1 MDRNT
6 IIGLSLI
13 GALLIGF
20 TYFNKPSDAEIKK
33 AQEKQKKELAAKKK
47 KEAEKKAKKE
57 TKKVDITKNGT
68 ASVVSDSAAPAPVV
82 VVKEE
87 LVELSSDQLLVKISN
102 KGGVVSSVS
111 LKNFES
117 YDNFAKKDGK
127 ITPLVFFDKGDNV
140 NQLEFQYKGNDYR
153 TGNKDFDIVE
163 KTKNKVV
170 LEHKLGEGKIRF
182 TYTLN
187 KGYDLKYD
195 VSFVGLGKD
204 VTAKSVML
212 GWKSKLRK
220 SERLLS
226 EQRRVSTV
234 CFQDKEGKLGYTS
247 EVANDSKEPEMD
259 VNWVAFKQS
268 YFSSIL
274 TPAQPV
280 KAKGSKFGI
289 YNFKEGSDEAD
300 SLIKKYT
307 ANLNLNIASTEN
319 GTASFDWYFGP
330 NDYNVLKSYNK
341 GYDDIL
347 NWGWGIFRWINLYAV
362 QPVFNF
368 FVESGVSVGL
378 AILLVTIFLKLFLM
392 PVQWKMFVSSAK
404 MRILKPEID
413 AINAKYPNPED
424 KMKKQMDVMALQ
436 RESGASP
443 LSGCLPMLLQ
453 MPILLAVFRF
463 FPATF
468 GLRQHG
474 FLWAEDL
481 SSYDSIADFN
491 FSIPFY
497 GDHISLFTLL
507 MAATTL
513 VYTYLNS
520 QNTTQPDTPGMPNMK
535 VIMYFFPVMMIFFFN
550 NYSSGL
556 SYYYFISTLMTIVL
570 MFAIKRFFV
579 DEEKLKAKIAENRT
593 KTSTGGGKKKSGF
606 MARLEEAQRLQ
617 QEQMKNRKK
626 K

>member
-20 TYFNKPSDAEIKK
+20 TYFNQPSAEEIKK
-33 AQEKQKKELAAKKK
+33 QQEKEKKALAAKEK
-47 KEAEKKAKKE
+47 KEKSKKSKKD
-57 TKKVDITKNGT
+57 TKKVDITKGT
-68 ASVVSDSAAPAPVV
+68 STTSDSSAVV
-82 VVKEE
+82 AKPFNEE
-87 LVELSSDQLLVKISN
+87 LVTISSDQLTVKISN
-102 KGGVVSSVS
+102 KGGVVSSVA

-117 YDNFAKKDGK
+117 YDNFAKNDGK

-140 NQLEFQYKGNDYR
+140 NQLEFQYKGNVYK
-153 TGNKDFDIVE
+153 TGNKAFDIVE
-163 KTKNKVV
+163 KTANKVV
-170 LEHKLGEGKIRF
+170 LEHSLGEGKIRY
-182 TYTLN
+182 TYSLK

-204 VTAKSVML
+204 VAAKSVLL

-234 CFQDKEGKLGYTS
+234 CYQDKEGKLGYTS
-247 EVANDSKEPEMD
+247 EVANDAKEPEQD
-259 VNWVAFKQS
+259 INWVAFKQS

-274 TPAQPV
+274 TPANPI
-280 KAKGSKFGI
+280 KAKGSKFAI
-289 YNFKEGSDEAD
+289 YNFKEGTDEAD
-300 SLIKKYT
+300 SLIKRYQAT
-307 ANLNLNIASTEN
+307 MNLNLASTEN
-319 GTASFDWYFGP
+319 STISFDWFFGP
-330 NDYNVLKSYNK
+330 NDYNVLKSYDK

-497 GDHISLFTLL
+497 GDHVSLFTLL
-507 MAATTL
+507 MAITTL

-556 SYYYFISTLMTIVL
+556 SYYYFISTLMTIIL

-593 KTSTGGGKKKSGF
+593 KTTSGGGKKKSGF
-606 MARLEEAQRLQ
+606 MARLEEAQRMQ

>member
-20 TYFNKPSDAEIKK
+20 TYFNQPSAEEIKK
-33 AQEKQKKELAAKKK
+33 QQEKEKKALAAKEK
-47 KEAEKKAKKE
+47 KEKSKKSKKD
-57 TKKVDITKNGT
+57 TKKVDITKGT
-68 ASVVSDSAAPAPVV
+68 SATSDSSAVV
-82 VVKEE
+82 AKPFNEE
-87 LVELSSDQLLVKISN
+87 LVTISSDQLTVKISN
-102 KGGVVSSVS
+102 KGGVVSSVA

-117 YDNFAKKDGK
+117 YDNFAKNDGK

-140 NQLEFQYKGNDYR
+140 NQLEFQYKGNVYK
-153 TGNKDFDIVE
+153 TGNKAFDIVE
-163 KTKNKVV
+163 KTANKVV
-170 LEHKLGEGKIRF
+170 LEHSLGEGKIRY
-182 TYTLN
+182 TYSLK

-204 VTAKSVML
+204 VAAKSVLL

-234 CFQDKEGKLGYTS
+234 CYQDKEGKLGYTS
-247 EVANDSKEPEMD
+247 EVANDAKEPEQD
-259 VNWVAFKQS
+259 INWVAFKQS

-274 TPAQPV
+274 TPANPI
-280 KAKGSKFGI
+280 KAKGSKFAI
-289 YNFKEGSDEAD
+289 YNFKEGTDEAD
-300 SLIKKYT
+300 SLIKRYQAT
-307 ANLNLNIASTEN
+307 MNLNLASTEN
-319 GTASFDWYFGP
+319 STISFDWFFGP
-330 NDYNVLKSYNK
+330 NDYNVLKSYDK

-497 GDHISLFTLL
+497 GDHVSLFTLL
-507 MAATTL
+507 MAITTL

-593 KTSTGGGKKKSGF
+593 KTTSGGGKKKSGF
-606 MARLEEAQRLQ
+606 MARLEEAQRMQ